1 MDELERALTTA
12 AKSCARAIIVTDG
25 IFSMRGD
32 HAPLDCIMELVRAYD
47 DAFEENAITIVDD
60 SHGIGA
66 FGATG
71 RGTEEY
77 TNAPAADPRLSGHE
91 VIRGLVDRPRT

>member
-1 MDELERALTTA
+1 MGLNNLEKVLSQTLKESIDQ
-12 AKSCARAIIVTDG
+12 AKRLIIVTDG

-32 HAPLDCIMELVRAYD
+32 YAPLDIISNLSKKYDREFPENILLV
-47 DAFEENAITIVDD
+47 VDD

-66 FGATG
+66 YGKTG

-77 TNAPAADPRLSGHE
+77 TRAKG
-91 VIRGLVDRPRT
+91 VDVFFSF